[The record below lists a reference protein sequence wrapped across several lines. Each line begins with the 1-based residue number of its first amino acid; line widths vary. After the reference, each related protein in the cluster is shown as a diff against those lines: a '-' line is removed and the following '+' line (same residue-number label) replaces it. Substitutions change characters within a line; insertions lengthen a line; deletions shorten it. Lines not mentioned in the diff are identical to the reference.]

1 MTELEIGGVVLGIE
15 YRNFGGDRGPSV
27 KVFGD
32 SRGERVQLLRFDCF
46 EDDPHY
52 HYDPTDGNRMFHI
65 DTLTMGDA
73 VAFTLDQLATNTRSM
88 VERAGFAD
96 AALGIDQAVLAG
108 RIDEVRQTIA
118 AAVDTAAATA
128 GPVDGQD

>member
-1 MTELEIGGVVLGIE
+1 
-15 YRNFGGDRGPSV
+15 
-27 KVFGD
+27 
-32 SRGERVQLLRFDCF
+32 
-46 EDDPHY
+46 
-52 HYDPTDGNRMFHI
+52 MFHI